1 MYTIYLTT
9 KCNFSCSYCYENFN
23 DFIELN
29 EDKLIDILQ
38 FIFKYD
44 KSPKI
49 LIDFMG
55 GEPLL
60 KKELI
65 YKAIEYIAANYPERE
80 VKYYMTTNCSLMDD
94 LFIELMKNNNFTVRL
109 SFDGCKE
116 AHDLNRMAKS
126 GGSYYDKIL
135 KNIINVRDR
144 GIPHSIRMTITENTI
159 SYLSSNI
166 VFLHEHGLNNIC
178 IIPDVNMKFTGE
190 SLKEFKRQVES
201 VADYYIQEYDM
212 GRKFTIDQFDGKFFS
227 VLCDYG
233 NCFSMCD
240 AGVGSFKILPDG
252 NIYPCGFLTD
262 NKKFIIG
269 NIKDTVDVDRAKKL
283 ANSLYNKHDKKCADC
298 NIKDFCHGMKCG
310 YMNYIRTGSINI
322 PADSVCEYEHVFYP
336 VVTKVIEHF
345 GLQSSQK
352 LNQTLGKYYQ
362 YLSTTNLKLSSLG
375 ETIRAAILGEGA

>member
-9 KCNFSCSYCYENFN
+9 RCNFSCSYCYEDFN
-23 DFIELN
+23 DFIDLN

-65 YKAIEYIAANYPERE
+65 YKALEYIAANYPERE
-80 VKYYMTTNCSLMDD
+80 VKYYMTTNCSMMDD
-94 LFIELMKNNNFTVRL
+94 SFIELMKNSVFTARL

-116 AHDLNRMAKS
+116 AHDLNRITKN
-126 GGSYYDKIL
+126 GESYHDKIL
-135 KNIINVRDR
+135 KNILKVRDR
-144 GIPHSIRMTITENTI
+144 GIPYSIRMTITENTI
-159 SYLSSNI
+159 PYIYNNI
-166 VFLHEHGLNNIC
+166 VFLHEHGLDSIC
-178 IIPDVNMKFTGE
+178 MIPDVNMKFSEE
-190 SLKEFKRQVES
+190 SLGEFKRQVEL

-212 GRKFTIDQFDGKFFS
+212 ERKFSVDQFDGKIFS
-227 VLCDYG
+227 MLCDYG
-233 NCFSMCD
+233 NCFCMCD

-252 NIYPCGFLTD
+252 NIYPCGFLTND
-262 NKKFIIG
+262 EKFIIG
-269 NIKDTVDVDRAKKL
+269 NIKDGIDVNCAKKL
-283 ANSLYNKHDKKCADC
+283 ANSLYNNHDKKCEEC

-322 PADSVCEYEHVFYP
+322 PADSTCEYEHVFYP
-336 VVTKVIEHF
+336 IVTKVIEHF
-345 GLQSSQK
+345 GLQKTQK
-352 LNQTLGKYYQ
+352 LRQTLGKYYQ

-375 ETIRAAILGEGA
+375 ENIREAIDKEGA